1 MNADLSPN
9 AQAILLLTAPLL
21 VGRGGRS
28 RRPRTGGKSAR
39 PANPRPL
46 SPAEYR
52 DFARQLRA
60 VQREPADLLGSDAT
74 ETLCASGTN
83 LDRERIQRLLGRGFL
98 LAQAVERWRSRALW
112 IMTRADLDYPQQLK
126 VRLREN
132 APPVLY
138 GCGDRTILNGGGL
151 AVVGS
156 REVNED
162 LIKYAEDVGRL
173 AAGAKMAIVSGGAR
187 GTDQAAMRGAVEAGG
202 RSVGVLANGLERAAL
217 SRGNRNFL
225 MDGRLVLV
233 CPYDPAARFLVG
245 HAMQRNKLI
254 YALSHAALVVNSDQG
269 RGGTWAGATE
279 QLDKLRFVPVYARAD
294 GERSKGLEDLLGRG
308 AEAWTNPKT
317 PDVLRRILL
326 AEPLR
331 AQTPAPPSRPESG
344 QYHLPLAEHWEV
356 REDRVDE
363 PESCTV
369 GHVPESA
376 ARTSAAKSPDR
387 LLLAMSAEMSRQ
399 ELLAALKLRD
409 VGNLRERYLRPCLHE
424 GWIEMTIPEKPSS
437 RNQRFR
443 LTAAGRNHLEE
454 IGAGVAEPG

>member
-1 MNADLSPN
+1 MNADFGPN

-21 VGRGGRS
+21 AGGR
-28 RRPRTGGKSAR
+28 RRSKRPQTGGKRA
-39 PANPRPL
+39 PPPNLKPL
-46 SPAEYR
+46 SAAEYR
-52 DFARQLRA
+52 DFARRLRA

-98 LAQAVERWRSRALW
+98 LAQAVERWRARALW
-112 IMTRADLDYPQQLK
+112 IMTRADADYPKRLK

-162 LIKYAEDVGRL
+162 LIEYAEDVGRL

-187 GTDQAAMRGAVEAGG
+187 GTDQAAMRGALDAGG

-217 SRGNRNFL
+217 NRGNRNFL

-254 YALSHAALVVNSDQG
+254 YALSDAALVVNSDRG

-279 QLDKLRFVPVYARAD
+279 QLDKLRFVPVYVRAD
-294 GERSKGLEDLLGRG
+294 GERSKGLEALLGRG

-317 PDVLRRILL
+317 PDLLQRILR
-326 AEPLR
+326 ADPSR
-331 AQTPAPPSRPESG
+331 AQVPALPSRPESG
-344 QYHLPLAEHWEV
+344 QYHLPLAERWEV

-363 PESCTV
+363 PV
-369 GHVPESA
+369 GGATEHVSESA
-376 ARTSAAKSPDR
+376 PRTSAAKSPDR
-387 LLLAMSAEMSRQ
+387 LLRVISAEMSRQ

-409 VGNLRERYLRPCLHE
+409 VRNLRERYLRPCLQE
-424 GWIEMTIPEKPSS
+424 GWIEMTIPDKPSS

-454 IGAGVAEPG
+454 MGAGAAEPG